1 MTEIEF
7 EKFQSGWRKTMIEKS
22 TVEIRALKST
32 MEEFVKLYPYQMVRL
47 IDDLKLILDYKSKGH
62 SANEEFE
69 KIMQGF
75 YR

>member
-32 MEEFVKLYPYQMVRL
+32 M
-47 IDDLKLILDYKSKGH
+47 
-62 SANEEFE
+62 
-69 KIMQGF
+69 
-75 YR
+75 

>member
-7 EKFQSGWRKTMIEKS
+7 EKFQSCWRKTMIEKS

-32 MEEFVKLYPYQMVRL
+32 MEEFVRLYPYQMNRL